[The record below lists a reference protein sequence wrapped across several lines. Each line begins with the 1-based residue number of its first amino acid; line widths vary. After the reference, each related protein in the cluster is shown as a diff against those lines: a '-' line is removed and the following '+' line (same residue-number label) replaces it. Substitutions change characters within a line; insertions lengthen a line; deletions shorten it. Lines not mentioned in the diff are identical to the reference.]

1 MVIYFIYLFILYF
14 KAVENYKQEAQKN
27 VLDYI
32 FRINTD

>member
-27 VLDYI
+27 VLAYI